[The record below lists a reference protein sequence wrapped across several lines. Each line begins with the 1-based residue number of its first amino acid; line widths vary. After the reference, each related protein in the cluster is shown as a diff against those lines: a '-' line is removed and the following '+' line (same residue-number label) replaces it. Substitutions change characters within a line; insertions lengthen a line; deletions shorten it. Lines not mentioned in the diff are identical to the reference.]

1 WRGNTDSVSIP
12 ATTEIMKAILLSLWL
27 AIVLGGGLAIW
38 NYPANRVPHAPDTL
52 EQRTARHFQSIRN
65 QPDRLQAFLKSMP
78 KGADLHTHLSGAVY
92 AETFLS
98 WAAKARMCVDPTT
111 FVVSKRC
118 RGKTPVRFN
127 KDLSK

>member
-1 WRGNTDSVSIP
+1 MNRI
-12 ATTEIMKAILLSLWL
+12 ALLILWL
-27 AIVLGGGLAIW
+27 AVVLGGWAVITY
-38 NYPANRVPHAPDTL
+38 YPANRVPPSPDTL
-52 EQRTARHFQSIRN
+52 EQRTAQYFQSIRN

-92 AETFLS
+92 AETFVS
-98 WAAKARMCVDPTT
+98 WAAQARMCVDPTT